1 MEGGERHVQSN
12 LQLVEAFCHLLD
24 FWFKINESA
33 LLLSPQSAL
42 FIDILEGKESD
53 PGIIRFKQEGIG
65 WQGDPELQ
73 LFCISDSSLTQL
85 DLQFLQKALSSTFSA
100 IYCFKY
106 LASVL
111 VIVNYDKISKKDFS
125 RLFSDTLRKRKVYCG
140 GSYRFRDLQNLLTY
154 YKQADLSCQYG
165 ETTPGTINFCE
176 DYSLEYIRHQINE
189 NLTVQMLSPV
199 SDTLNQYDAASG
211 TEYYKTLG
219 VYLLNERDQTRAA
232 DILCI
237 HRNTLIYRIKKIE
250 SLIQTD
256 LDDSR
261 KRFSILMS
269 YYINDPGFLPLVEQ
283 QKKGTHHGT
292 RREKS

>member
-1 MEGGERHVQSN
+1 M
-12 LQLVEAFCHLLD
+12 
-24 FWFKINESA
+24 
-33 LLLSPQSAL
+33 
-42 FIDILEGKESD
+42 
-53 PGIIRFKQEGIG
+53 
-65 WQGDPELQ
+65 
-73 LFCISDSSLTQL
+73 
-85 DLQFLQKALSSTFSA
+85 
-100 IYCFKY
+100 
-106 LASVL
+106 
-111 VIVNYDKISKKDFS
+111 
-125 RLFSDTLRKRKVYCG
+125 
-140 GSYRFRDLQNLLTY
+140 TY

-199 SDTLNQYDAASG
+199 SDTLKQYDAASG